1 MHFTELG
8 SQAKPAGLQQTLPL
22 PVRFTLPLQPVT
34 SHHQREVPAHTL
46 REDGLT
52 RLLPD
57 PPETQAAR

>member
-8 SQAKPAGLQQTLPL
+8 SQAKPGGLQLPL
-22 PVRFTLPLQPVT
+22 PVGFTLPLQQVT
-34 SHHQREVPAHTL
+34 SHHQQDVPAHAL

-57 PPETQAAR
+57 LPETDTAR